1 MLAKILFMAVT
12 VGFVIMFFAYY
23 FAGWFLDDIFRMTLR
38 KTKISSAQKIFLHF
52 KGTGEDKDRGHAII
66 CVRLEKLS
74 FVNIPL
80 AIAVFVLSKVIGGKF
95 VFIGFALI
103 LIMSIGFLLFLLS
116 QNITKHM
123 DRKQL
128 LDQMDE
134 TGLAD
139 YKSDESPEPVVSYS
153 VAVPSMTDKNN
164 NAPDTRLTDKIKEVK
179 SKGLLDDDI
188 FSPFVSD
195 VTDKFRGVKTESEF
209 AEGTSIAEGK
219 EALKNFAAKQLGSE
233 SFSGVNNFEKIE
245 NAYSVKADKADGGE
259 ENSLRSV
266 IDRRKQELDPGFQ
279 MRGVNMNNRPVGKD
293 DTQ

>member
-12 VGFVIMFFAYY
+12 VGFVVMFFAYY
-23 FAGWFLDDIFRMTLR
+23 FAGWFFDDSFRLTLR

-52 KGTGEDKDRGHAII
+52 RGTGEDKDRGHAII

-80 AIAVFVLSKVIGGKF
+80 AIAVFVLSRVIGGKF

-116 QNITKHM
+116 QNLTKHM
-123 DRKQL
+123 DRKQM
-128 LDQMDE
+128 LDRMDE

-139 YKSDESPEPVVSYS
+139 YKSDEKPSPVSYS
-153 VAVPSMTDKNN
+153 VAVPSMTDNN

-188 FSPFVSD
+188 FLPFVTD
-195 VTDKFRGVKTESEF
+195 VTSKFRGVKTESEF

-219 EALKNFAAKQLGSE
+219 EALKNLAEKQLKAE
-233 SFSGVNNFEKIE
+233 SFSGVNHFEKKE
-245 NAYSVKADKADGGE
+245 NAYSAKADGE

-266 IDRRKQELDPGFQ
+266 IDQRKQELDPGFQ
-279 MRGVNMNNRPVGKD
+279 MRGVNKNNKPVGKD

>member
-12 VGFVIMFFAYY
+12 VGFVVMFFAYY
-23 FAGWFLDDIFRMTLR
+23 FAGWFFDDSFRLTLR

-52 KGTGEDKDRGHAII
+52 RGTGEDKDRGHAII

-116 QNITKHM
+116 QNLIKHM
-123 DRKQL
+123 DRKQI
-128 LDQMDE
+128 LDRMDE

-139 YKSDESPEPVVSYS
+139 YKSDEIPTPVSYS
-153 VAVPSMTDKNN
+153 VAVPSMTDNNN

-188 FSPFVSD
+188 FSPFVTD
-195 VTDKFRGVKTESEF
+195 VTSKFRGVKTESEF

-219 EALKNFAAKQLGSE
+219 EALKNLAEKQLKAE
-233 SFSGVNNFEKIE
+233 SFSGVNHFEKKE
-245 NAYSVKADKADGGE
+245 NSYSSKSGNPDGGE
-259 ENSLRSV
+259 ELSLRSI
-266 IDRRKQELDPGFQ
+266 IDQHKREIDPGFQ
-279 MRGVNMNNRPVGKD
+279 MRGVNKNNKPVGKD